1 MNRLAR
7 ITSLFLFGLLVF
19 APQLHAQVGQEA
31 GEGGEESFILFNDD
45 DADREDWQQEGEE
58 RAERLANPMNIN
70 LVTRADL
77 RALGLLDE
85 EQIDEILSLVFV
97 NGPLHSMAELMAVP
111 SLDKRLRTLLSRY
124 FYVAVPETPT
134 RKRWKP
140 VEQQLTTRLDI
151 PLYYRKGYC
160 VSPYKGGYLGT
171 PLYNRV
177 QYRLSAGRHLS
188 VGLRMEKDAGEP
200 FRHNGGWDAYGFA
213 AQLKALG
220 GVDNLVLGDYKVGFG
235 EGLVINQGYGFGKTS
250 GRRKPSG
257 IKPHLGTD
265 EVNFLRGAAITL
277 RLRHWSLS
285 AWGSHRKLDAT
296 LNEDGEVQTL
306 RTAAQ
311 HRTQSEMDAKR
322 NVRSSHAGLHLGWQH
337 RGFQVGATAYWQHY
351 NRTLAPGTQ
360 LYRAYYPKGK
370 DFFVG
375 GIHYGWSNTWFT
387 ISGETA
393 TNGRSHGVA
402 TLNQFAWRPNP
413 TTTLAVLQR
422 HYGRGYSSFYSSALS
437 DRGSVQNE
445 SGGMIRLET
454 ELFRR
459 ISLLTYFDVFRNEW
473 PSRGE
478 TQGRRGQELLLQT
491 DTKLGKHHAL
501 QLRYQLKRRG
511 APGHL
516 PVHHRLRAR
525 YTWQP
530 NTIFTLNSFA
540 NLHNISGENGYSL
553 SQSVRHQSKDKR
565 WTETLMATYYH
576 TPSYDSRVY
585 VPEVTLRST
594 FSVPALSGQGIRA
607 IASAR
612 ATLWKKH
619 LQIEARYA
627 LTRVLD
633 KPTQGSG
640 MQLINSPWRNDVQ
653 VQLTV
658 KL

>member
-7 ITSLFLFGLLVF
+7 ITSLFIFWLLVF
-19 APQLHAQVGQEA
+19 TPQLHAQVEHEA
-31 GEGGEESFILFNDD
+31 GEGGEEPFTLFDDD
-45 DADREDWQQEGEE
+45 DADREQWQQEGEE

-70 LVTRADL
+70 QVTRADL

-111 SLDKRLRTLLSRY
+111 SLDKRLRTMLSRY
-124 FYVAVPETPT
+124 FYAAAPAKSAKNE
-134 RKRWKP
+134 WKP

-160 VSPYKGGYLGT
+160 VSPSKGGYLGT
-171 PLYNRV
+171 PLYNRL
-177 QYRLSAGRHLS
+177 QYRLSAGCHLS
-188 VGLRMEKDAGEP
+188 IGLQAEKDAGEP
-200 FRHNGGWDAYGFA
+200 FRHNGGWDAYGFS

-220 GVDNLVLGDYKVGFG
+220 PLESLVIGDYKVGFG
-235 EGLVINQGYGFGKTS
+235 EGLVINQGYGFGKTT

-257 IKPHLGTD
+257 LKPHFGTD
-265 EVNFLRGAAITL
+265 EVNFLRGTAIAL
-277 RLRHWSLS
+277 RFGHWNLS

-296 LNEDGEVQTL
+296 LTKDGEVQTL
-306 RTAAQ
+306 RTAAY
-311 HRTQSEMDAKR
+311 HRTRSEMDAKG
-322 NVRSSHAGLHLGWQH
+322 NVRSTNAGLHLDWQH

-360 LYRAYYPKGK
+360 LYRAYYPRGK
-370 DFFVG
+370 DFFIG

-387 ISGETA
+387 LSGETA
-393 TNGRSHGVA
+393 TNGQSHGVA
-402 TLNQFAWRPNP
+402 TLNQFAWRPTP
-413 TTTLAVLQR
+413 TTTLAILQR

-459 ISLLTYFDVFRNEW
+459 VSLLTYFDVFRNEW
-473 PSRGE
+473 PARGE
-478 TQGRRGQELLLQT
+478 KIGRRGQDFLLQT

-511 APGHL
+511 NPGNL
-516 PVHHRLRAR
+516 PIHHRVRIR

-530 NTIFTLNSFA
+530 SNIFTLNSFG
-540 NLHNISGENGYSL
+540 NLHNVSGETGYSL
-553 SQSVRHQSKDKR
+553 SQSLRHQSKNKR
-565 WTETLMATYYH
+565 WRETLMATWYH

-585 VPEVTLRST
+585 VPETTLRGA
-594 FSVPALSGQGIRA
+594 FSVPALSGRGV
-607 IASAR
+607 R
-612 ATLWKKH
+612 ATLCARALLWKNH
-619 LQIEARYA
+619 LCIEARYA

-633 KPTQGSG
+633 KSEQGSG
-640 MQLINSPWRNDVQ
+640 MQLVKSPWRNDVQ
-653 VQLTV
+653 VQVTV